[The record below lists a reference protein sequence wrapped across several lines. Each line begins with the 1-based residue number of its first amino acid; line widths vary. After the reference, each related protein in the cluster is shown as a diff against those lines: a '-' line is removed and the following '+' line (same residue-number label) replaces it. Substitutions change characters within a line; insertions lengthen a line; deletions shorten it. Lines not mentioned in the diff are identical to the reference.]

1 MHDIRSTRP
10 SDAAIDAE
18 FDARRRRRVFDE
30 VLAAR
35 SRVVPITHKRSRWA
49 GALAAAAASIAV
61 VALVAQSLPSADGPL
76 IARPADSTTP
86 SATTEPTPTESSV
99 GGLAAVA
106 ASAAAAPPVP
116 AGSFLRMTVLE
127 TTEGEAGGGSTD
139 DTYTDADGWTWM
151 HRVEEIEAWTLEDR
165 GTDVFS
171 LPTDPAA
178 LEVWSREQDGRA
190 SGVETVYEEMVRILT
205 TPRAPADL
213 RSAAVHVLER
223 ISAAPSVVETA
234 ASGALY
240 TPVVTATQGTAEDA
254 QAWRISFTDKTSNPD
269 LETWI
274 TLDSQGAL
282 VETGGEWADGSSR
295 KVVVENTTVPS
306 LPAEFVRVLG
316 TEHVEQFYF

>member
-10 SDAAIDAE
+10 SEAAIDAE
-18 FDARRRRRVFDE
+18 FDAQRRRRVLDE
-30 VLAAR
+30 ILAPR
-35 SRVVPITHKRSRWA
+35 STVVPTDRRRSRWV

-61 VALVAQSLPSADGPL
+61 VALVTQSLPPADGPL

-86 SATTEPTPTESSV
+86 SVTTEPAEPSV

-116 AGSFLRMTVLE
+116 AGSFLRMTVLGA
-127 TTEGEAGGGSTD
+127 TEGEAGAGSTD
-139 DTYTDADGWTWM
+139 DTYTDVDGWTWM

-171 LPTDPAA
+171 LPTDPVA
-178 LEVWSREQDGRA
+178 LEVWSRDQDGRA

-213 RSAAVHVLER
+213 RSAAVLVLER

-234 ASGALY
+234 PSGALY
-240 TPVVTATQGTAEDA
+240 APVVTATQGTAEDA
-254 QAWRISFTDKTSNPD
+254 EAWRISFTDQRSNPD

-274 TLDSQGAL
+274 TLDSRGAL
-282 VETGGEWADGSSR
+282 VETGGEWVDGSSR
-295 KVVVENTTVPS
+295 KVVVEHSIVPS
-306 LPAEFVRVLG
+306 LPAAFVRVLG